1 MRTGASVA
9 IFIMCMGLC
18 AAVGCSKGTYS
29 TFPMDTSAITSPH
42 EFVIG
47 VNRFECASE
56 AVVGDTLHLRFWG
69 LIGSDGCSEF
79 SHFSTERDSF
89 RVDVTVMGVAQPLGG
104 GCPEVI
110 VMLGGRELDIYPLYE
125 GDMVVVVHG
134 PGESALVD
142 TVRVSRV
149 SSGGARSN

>member
-1 MRTGASVA
+1 MKTGASVA
-9 IFIMCMGLC
+9 IFVMCMGLC
-18 AAVGCSKGTYS
+18 AAVGCSRGTYS
-29 TFPMDTSAITSPH
+29 TFPMDMSAITSPH

-69 LIGSDGCSEF
+69 LVGSDGCHEF
-79 SHFSTERDSF
+79 SHFSTKRDSHQ
-89 RVDVTVMGVAQPLGG
+89 VDITVLGVARPLGI
-104 GCPEVI
+104 CPEVI

-134 PGESALVD
+134 PGESALMD

-149 SSGGARSN
+149 SSWGARAN